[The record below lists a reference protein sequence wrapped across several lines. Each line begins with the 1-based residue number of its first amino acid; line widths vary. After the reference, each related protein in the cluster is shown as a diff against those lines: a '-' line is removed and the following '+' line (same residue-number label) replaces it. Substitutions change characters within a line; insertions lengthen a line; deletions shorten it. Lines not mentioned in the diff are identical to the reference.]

1 MANIN
6 AESAGSALDNLAQVC
21 LVELELKCFDD
32 FHLILWTRWRRR
44 IYLEVTLLKRTRSKP
59 WWLSPPRTMILQSIC
74 LTILQFRT
82 DVSFQF
88 RCRYMKIRGQGQVG
102 PVPGNYCCFKCGMP
116 GHWIKQCPLNLVRN
130 YTPLS
135 LFYFNISFL
144 LKLLDDGYQEE
155 HWNSAQFYGA
165 CRWARSS
172 WRYDDSI
179 RPFCRSRNRP
189 VRSVL
194 FDFFPVL
201 PTILPTIT
209 GTIWNWTIPLFLF
222 SEAYREI
229 KKERPPFQ
237 AESPTPEVVKPVIP
251 SELLCSLCKDLLSD
265 AVLIPCCGDSFCDD
279 CRSPLFLK
287 VYLLKTILFNALLCL
302 YLIGRYTS
310 IASRFGRTRV
320 SPMPH

>member
-21 LVELELKCFDD
+21 LVELELKCFDG
-32 FHLILWTRWRRR
+32 FHLILWTRSRRR

-209 GTIWNWTIPLFLF
+209 GTIWNWTIPLFYLVRPTGKSKRNGRLF
-222 SEAYREI
+222 RLNRLHLKLLNLS
-229 KKERPPFQ
+229 FQ
-237 AESPTPEVVKPVIP
+237 VN
-251 SELLCSLCKDLLSD
+251 CF
-265 AVLIPCCGDSFCDD
+265 VLFAKIYC
-279 CRSPLFLK
+279 L
-287 VYLLKTILFNALLCL
+287 TL
-302 YLIGRYTS
+302 YLFPAVATPSVMTVGHLY
-310 IASRFGRTRV
+310 F
-320 SPMPH
+320 